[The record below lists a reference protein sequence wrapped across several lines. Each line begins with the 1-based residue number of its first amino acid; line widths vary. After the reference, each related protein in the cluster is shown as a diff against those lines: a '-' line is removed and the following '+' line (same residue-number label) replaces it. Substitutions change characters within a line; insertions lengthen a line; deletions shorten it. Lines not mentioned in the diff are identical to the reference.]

1 MPDVLNKPSGGSAPR
16 NPTVIVVVLALAGI
30 SVSLMQTLVIPLVP
44 DLPRLLDSSPADTAW
59 IVTATLLAAAVATPV
74 AGRLGDM
81 YGKRRMLLVSLVLM
95 TAGSALCAL
104 SDSLLPMLAGRV
116 LQGLSAG
123 VIPLGISVMR
133 DEMPAERLGSAT
145 ALMSASLGVGSAL
158 GLPLAALVAD
168 NFDWHFLF
176 WGSAVLGALGATLV
190 LLLVPESRVRTG
202 GSFDL
207 LGALGLSAALVSL
220 LLAMSKGADWGWGS
234 GTTLGLF
241 AGAVV
246 ILLAWGRFELRTP
259 QPLVKLRTIARR
271 EVLFTNLAG
280 AAFGFSLFSLQMLVP
295 QIVQLPERTGYGL
308 GGDLLTVGLVMAP
321 QGLVLML
328 MAPVS
333 ATISRAKGPKVT
345 LMTGAVVVAS
355 GYALNLVLMSE
366 IWQLIL
372 VACIIGA
379 GVGLA
384 YGALPLLLMGAVP
397 PSETAA
403 TNSVN
408 TLMRAIGTSIAS
420 ALAGVIIAQMTT
432 TFGGQ
437 ALPSENAFKVIMA
450 IGCGAALVSLALAS
464 FLPGRRP
471 SVGASSTGNATKE
484 PLAKADT
491 SGARD

>member
-1 MPDVLNKPSGGSAPR
+1 MPVVPPGPARESAAPKP
-16 NPTVIVVVLALAGI
+16 NVIVVVLALAGI

-44 DLPRLLDSSPADTAW
+44 DLPRLLGSTPANTAW

-95 TAGSALCAL
+95 TAGSFMCAL
-104 SDSLLPMLAGRV
+104 SDSLVPMLVGRA

-123 VIPLGISVMR
+123 VIPLGISIMR

-176 WGSAVLGALGATLV
+176 WGSCVLGALGAVLV
-190 LLLVPESRVRTG
+190 FVLIPESTVRTG
-202 GSFDL
+202 GRFDL
-207 LGALGLSAALVSL
+207 VGALGLSAALISL

-234 GTTLGLF
+234 GTTLSLF
-241 AGAVV
+241 AAAVA
-246 ILLAWGRFELRTP
+246 ILLAWGWFELRTP
-259 QPLVKLRTIARR
+259 QPLIKLRTIARR

-295 QIVQLPERTGYGL
+295 QIVQLPEQTGYGL
-308 GGDLLTVGLVMAP
+308 GKGLLTVGLVMAP

-333 ATISRAKGPKVT
+333 AAISKTRGPKIT
-345 LMTGAVVVAS
+345 LMIGAVVVAG
-355 GYALNLVLMSE
+355 GYALNLVMMSE
-366 IWQLIL
+366 IWQLML

-420 ALAGVIIAQMTT
+420 ALAGVIVAQMTT
-432 TFGGQ
+432 TFGGH

-464 FLPGRRP
+464 LLPGRRP
-471 SVGASSTGNATKE
+471 TAAVPSVETASEETFVAADSSGTK
-484 PLAKADT
+484 A
-491 SGARD
+491 

>member
-1 MPDVLNKPSGGSAPR
+1 MGSAPPK
-16 NPTVIVVVLALAGI
+16 PTVIVVVLALAGI
-30 SVSLMQTLVIPLVP
+30 AVSLMQTLVIPLVP
-44 DLPRLLDSSPADTAW
+44 DLPRLLDSSPANTAW
-59 IVTATLLAAAVATPV
+59 VVTATLLAAAVATPV

-95 TAGSALCAL
+95 AAGSFLCAL
-104 SDSLLPMLAGRV
+104 SDSLVPMLAGRV

-123 VIPLGISVMR
+123 VIPLGISIMR

-158 GLPLAALVAD
+158 GLPLSALVAD
-168 NFDWHFLF
+168 NFDWHILF
-176 WGSAVLGALGATLV
+176 WGSGILGAVGT
-190 LLLVPESRVRTG
+190 LLVVMLIPESGVRTG
-202 GSFDL
+202 GRFDL

-220 LLAMSKGADWGWGS
+220 LLAMSKGANWGWGS
-234 GTTLGLF
+234 ATTLGLF
-241 AGAVV
+241 AVAIV
-246 ILLAWGRFELRTP
+246 ILLAWGWFELRTP

-280 AAFGFSLFSLQMLVP
+280 AAFGFSLFSLQMIVP
-295 QIVQLPERTGYGL
+295 QIVQLPEQTGYGL
-308 GGDLLTVGLVMAP
+308 GKDLLTVGLVMAP

-333 ATISRAKGPKVT
+333 ATVSRAKGPKIT
-345 LMTGAVVVAS
+345 LMIGAVVVAV

-366 IWQLIL
+366 IWQLML

-408 TLMRAIGTSIAS
+408 TLMRAVGTSIAS
-420 ALAGVIIAQMTT
+420 ALAGVIVAQMTT
-432 TFGGQ
+432 TLGGH
-437 ALPSENAFKVIMA
+437 ALPSENAFKVIMVM
-450 IGCGAALVSLALAS
+450 GCAAALASLTLAS

-471 SVGASSTGNATKE
+471 SVAASSAGTTAEE
-484 PLAKADT
+484 PFTPADT
-491 SGARD
+491 AGTKS